1 MIMIN
6 FIWKDMVMKKENIIM
21 PNYENCILGTIT
33 SILKYYN
40 VETKHKSSEKIDKI
54 LQQKEYKNVIVLLLD
69 GLGEYILNEDL
80 PNGYL
85 KSNQIDCVTSVYP
98 STTTAALTTYYSGKP
113 PYETGWIAWSQYFKE
128 YGRALDMFSHNES
141 YMREPLKKPLIDV
154 FKTIV
159 NYESIFEQIENAIKQ
174 AIFSNELK
182 EEDMLPSV
190 RSLANDLKISFLT
203 VKRAYDELEQAG
215 FIKTV
220 QGKGSFVAPKN
231 LELIREEKL
240 KEIQDYIE
248 KIYDISKI
256 SNISEEEIKELFKMI
271 FEGDF

>member
-1 MIMIN
+1 M
-6 FIWKDMVMKKENIIM
+6 NIIIS
-21 PNYENCILGTIT
+21 NNS
-33 SILKYYN
+33 SI
-40 VETKHKSSEKIDKI
+40 
-54 LQQKEYKNVIVLLLD
+54 
-69 GLGEYILNEDL
+69 
-80 PNGYL
+80 P
-85 KSNQIDCVTSVYP
+85 
-98 STTTAALTTYYSGKP
+98 
-113 PYETGWIAWSQYFKE
+113 
-128 YGRALDMFSHNES
+128 
-141 YMREPLKKPLIDV
+141 
-154 FKTIV
+154 
-159 NYESIFEQIENAIKQ
+159 IFEQIENAIKQ

-231 LELIREEKL
+231 LELIKEEKL

-248 KIYDISKI
+248 KIYNISKMA
-256 SNISEEEIKELFKMI
+256 NISEEEIKELFKMI